1 MPQAIR
7 DSHLPVGR
15 LYLIAVWGAVE
26 TRQLSQFHLKA
37 ALTNGRLSPESSRYR
52 LPFDGSAI
60 ALRFHSR
67 AELNSRGNKV
77 QTEIDARMLSASEPE
92 WSARVYGKQP
102 FAGAG
107 KTNSGMLV
115 PLERRL
121 TAFILPR
128 IPRWL
133 ETYHL
138 TLLTPVWAIG
148 IALFGYLSASNLRW
162 LWMTNL
168 MMVMHYFT
176 DHFDGKVGKY
186 RNTGLRKWGF
196 YMDHLFDYVFL
207 CSILI
212 GYSFLIPQ
220 QSIFSMLL
228 VLCVFSAFM
237 FHTFLMLAATDEFR
251 VSFSRFG
258 PTELR
263 IALIVINVFIIRFG
277 TRGLE
282 GALPWVA
289 LGGVIALSFLA
300 FIAQRRLWQIDMK
313 AKAEDNASEN

>member
-1 MPQAIR
+1 
-7 DSHLPVGR
+7 
-15 LYLIAVWGAVE
+15 
-26 TRQLSQFHLKA
+26 
-37 ALTNGRLSPESSRYR
+37 
-52 LPFDGSAI
+52 
-60 ALRFHSR
+60 
-67 AELNSRGNKV
+67 V
-77 QTEIDARMLSASEPE
+77 QTEIDARLLSGSEPE

-102 FAGAG
+102 FSGAG

-121 TAFILPR
+121 TAFVLPR
-128 IPRWL
+128 IPEWL

-148 IALFGYLSASNLRW
+148 IALFGYLAATNLRW

-168 MMVMHYFT
+168 MLVLHYFT
-176 DHFDGKVGKY
+176 DHFDGKLGKY
-186 RNTGLRKWGF
+186 RETGLRKWGF
-196 YMDHLFDYVFL
+196 YMDHLFDYLFL

-212 GYSFLIPQ
+212 GYSFLIPPKSVF
-220 QSIFSMLL
+220 SIML

-237 FHTFLMLAATDEFR
+237 FHTFLMLAATDELR

-263 IALIVINVFIIRFG
+263 IALIVINVFIVRFG
-277 TRGLE
+277 SRGLK

-289 LGGVIALSFLA
+289 FGGVIALSVLA
-300 FIAQRRLWQIDMK
+300 YIAQRRLWEIDMR
-313 AKAEDNASEN
+313 AKADDNVSGN